1 MPNIVYLQ
9 FSKQLLKKRI
19 MQIALYKYIKHDTQF
34 ASHGHLIQSTQC
46 SQLLY
51 TSLLMYI
58 FTHIY
63 IYTHTQG
70 FYLELADSENHLL
83 L

>member
-9 FSKQLLKKRI
+9 FSKQLLHKRI
-19 MQIALYKYIKHDTQF
+19 MQIALYNYIKHDTQF

-51 TSLLMYI
+51 MS
-58 FTHIY
+58 
-63 IYTHTQG
+63 
-70 FYLELADSENHLL
+70 
-83 L
+83 

>member
-9 FSKQLLKKRI
+9 FSKHLFQKGI

-34 ASHGHLIQSTQC
+34 ASHGHLIQSTKC

-51 TSLLMYI
+51 MS
-58 FTHIY
+58 
-63 IYTHTQG
+63 
-70 FYLELADSENHLL
+70 
-83 L
+83 